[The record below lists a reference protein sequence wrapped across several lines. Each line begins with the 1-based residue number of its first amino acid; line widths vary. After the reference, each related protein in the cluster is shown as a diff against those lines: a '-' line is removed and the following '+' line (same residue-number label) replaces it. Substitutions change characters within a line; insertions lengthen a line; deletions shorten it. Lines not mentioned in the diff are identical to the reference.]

1 MKVRNNKVS
10 YIKKPIAKRSYMALG
25 LCVAATILGL
35 AGIILGIYYQGKA
48 GLNAGAFGLCSFVV
62 SLFGLWYC
70 WGSFLEKEKNYI
82 LAKIGAVLGGIW
94 VLFWI
99 CMIIAG
105 IMR

>member
-25 LCVAATILGL
+25 LCVAATILGF

-82 LAKIGAVLGGIW
+82 LAKIGAPVSGLLVILWIVLILIGLKG
-94 VLFWI
+94 
-99 CMIIAG
+99 
-105 IMR
+105 